1 MSDKEKTEEELREE
15 EIPAPAEEKE
25 YMDDVM
31 EKDAPMSEEEAG
43 ASEELEEE
51 GSGQPPYGEEP
62 PATADSHHY
71 YNNTDE
77 EEDAA
82 HMGTAKPT
90 AAATTAEKTA
100 EAEVEDANLLAKLVN
115 HYAKTLGLHRH
126 PVEGR
131 VADITVRVGGG
142 LVELADMESSHTAL
156 AHLRVPA
163 HTRGEAGPY
172 TVQLYLDRLEAA
184 LGEAEHMG
192 GTLTLDGEKLTFT
205 PRNHSYR
212 KVEIGIVN
220 GEADRATFDNYVN
233 LRFPPECE
241 VVITARQAQTLART
255 AKSATGYTTLKLD
268 GDELS
273 IHGEKE
279 AGYAKATPPARRRI
293 SGEGRPVAQMYRAIL
308 VCMALSAPGAASYT
322 ISWAH
327 GKPAEV
333 VAHIPYAGRGAELR
347 VVTAPVDYGEEEE
360 EAEKETRSPHAEQ
373 GQTDQP
379 SPAQPA

>member
-31 EKDAPMSEEEAG
+31 EKDAPMNEEEAG

-51 GSGQPPYGEEP
+51 ESGQPYGEEP
-62 PATADSHHY
+62 PATADRHHH
-71 YNNTDE
+71 YNNTDGDE
-77 EEDAA
+77 EEDTA
-82 HMGTAKPT
+82 HTGTAKPT
-90 AAATTAEKTA
+90 AAATTEKTA
-100 EAEVEDANLLAKLVN
+100 DAEVEDAHLLAKLVA
-115 HYAKTLGLHRH
+115 HYAKTLGPHRN
-126 PVEGR
+126 PVEGP
-131 VADITVRVGGG
+131 VANITVKVGGG

-172 TVQLYLDRLEAA
+172 IMELYLNRLEAA

-212 KVEIGIVN
+212 KVEIGTVY
-220 GEADRATFDNYVN
+220 GEADRAAFDRYVN

-241 VVITARQAQTLART
+241 VVITARQAQTLARA
-255 AKSATGYTTLKLD
+255 AKSTMGYTTLKLD

-273 IHGEKE
+273 IHGKEKP
-279 AGYAKATPPARRRI
+279 GYAKVTPPARRLG
-293 SGEGRPVAQMYRAIL
+293 GEGRPVAQTYRAIL

-327 GKPAEV
+327 RQPVEV

-347 VVTAPVDYGEEEE
+347 VVTAPVEYGEEEE
-360 EAEKETRSPHAEQ
+360 AAEETRSPHAEQ
-373 GQTDQP
+373 G
-379 SPAQPA
+379 

>member
-51 GSGQPPYGEEP
+51 ESGQPPYGEEP
-62 PATADSHHY
+62 PATADRHHY
-71 YNNTDE
+71 YNNTDGDE

-90 AAATTAEKTA
+90 AAATTEQTA
-100 EAEVEDANLLAKLVN
+100 EAEVEDANLLVKLVA
-115 HYAKTLGLHRH
+115 HYAKTLGQQWH

-131 VADITVRVGGG
+131 VADITVKVGGG

-212 KVEIGIVN
+212 KVEIGTVN
-220 GEADRATFDNYVN
+220 GEADRDAYDRYVN

-241 VVITARQAQTLART
+241 VVITARQAQTLARA
-255 AKSATGYTTLKLD
+255 AKTTMGYTTLKLD
-268 GDELS
+268 GDRLS

-279 AGYAKATPPARRRI
+279 ARYAEVTPPARRLG
-293 SGEGRPVAQMYRAIL
+293 GEGRPVAQTYRAIL

-327 GKPAEV
+327 REPVEV

-360 EAEKETRSPHAEQ
+360 EAEAEEETRSPHAEQ
-373 GQTDQP
+373 G
-379 SPAQPA
+379 

>member
-51 GSGQPPYGEEP
+51 ESGQPPYGEEP

-90 AAATTAEKTA
+90 AAATTEKTA
-100 EAEVEDANLLAKLVN
+100 EAEVEDAHLLAKLVA
-115 HYAKTLGLHRH
+115 HYAKTLGQQWH
-126 PVEGR
+126 PVEGH
-131 VADITVRVGGG
+131 VADITVKVGGG

-241 VVITARQAQTLART
+241 VVITARQAQTLARA

-327 GKPAEV
+327 RKPVEV

-360 EAEKETRSPHAEQ
+360 EAEEEARSPHTEQ
-373 GQTDQP
+373 G
-379 SPAQPA
+379 

>member
-1 MSDKEKTEEELREE
+1 MSDKEKTEEELRQE

-31 EKDAPMSEEEAG
+31 EKDASMSEEEAG

-51 GSGQPPYGEEP
+51 ESGQPPYGEEP
-62 PATADSHHY
+62 PATADRHHY
-71 YNNTDE
+71 YNNTDGDE

-90 AAATTAEKTA
+90 AAATTADKTA
-100 EAEVEDANLLAKLVN
+100 EAEVEDAHLLAKLVA

-126 PVEGR
+126 PVEGP
-131 VADITVRVGGG
+131 VADITVKVGGG
-142 LVELADMESSHTAL
+142 LVELADIESSHTAL

-163 HTRGEAGPY
+163 NTRGEAGPY

-212 KVEIGIVN
+212 KVEIGTVN
-220 GEADRATFDNYVN
+220 GEADRDAYDRYVN

-241 VVITARQAQTLART
+241 VVITARQAQTLARAAKT
-255 AKSATGYTTLKLD
+255 AMGYTTLKLD

-273 IHGEKE
+273 IHGKEK
-279 AGYAKATPPARRRI
+279 AGYAEVTPPARRRI
-293 SGEGRPVAQMYRAIL
+293 SGEGRPVAQTYRAIL

-327 GKPAEV
+327 REPVEV

-360 EAEKETRSPHAEQ
+360 EAEAEEETRSPHAEQ
-373 GQTDQP
+373 G
-379 SPAQPA
+379 

>member
-15 EIPAPAEEKE
+15 EIPAPTEEKE

-31 EKDAPMSEEEAG
+31 EKDASMSEEEAG
-43 ASEELEEE
+43 VSEELEEE
-51 GSGQPPYGEEP
+51 ESGQPPYGEEP

-71 YNNTDE
+71 YNNTDGDE

-100 EAEVEDANLLAKLVN
+100 EAEVEDANLFAKLVA
-115 HYAKTLGLHRH
+115 HYAKTLGLQRHR
-126 PVEGR
+126 VEGL
-131 VADITVRVGGG
+131 VANITVKVGGG
-142 LVELADMESSHTAL
+142 LVELADMGSSHTVL

-192 GTLTLDGEKLTFT
+192 GTLTLDDKKLTFT

-212 KVEIGIVN
+212 KVEIGTVDE
-220 GEADRATFDNYVN
+220 EADRATFDNYVN

-241 VVITARQAQTLART
+241 AVITARQAQTLARA
-255 AKSATGYTTLKLD
+255 AKSTMEYATLKLD

-273 IHGEKE
+273 IYMKEK
-279 AGYAKATPPARRRI
+279 AGYAKVTPPARRL
-293 SGEGRPVAQMYRAIL
+293 GAEGRPVAQTYSAMFVR
-308 VCMALSAPGAASYT
+308 MALSAPGAASYT
-322 ISWAH
+322 ISWTH
-327 GKPAEV
+327 GKPVEV

-347 VVTAPVDYGEEEE
+347 VVAAPVDYGEEEE
-360 EAEKETRSPHAEQ
+360 AEEETQSPHA
-373 GQTDQP
+373 
-379 SPAQPA
+379 